1 MSEKILSTRSL
12 LELIDLFERSIHAVA
27 NGDGQ
32 RLRGVPGWDLWRCGA
47 LSDSDLA
54 AWTERIGY
62 AGSYPAPLGD
72 DRVPVDIEEDDDPGR
87 YRYRCPETF
96 RTKYVSADLVAV
108 HAVDAVK
115 LLTYLADLLGV
126 PQAQRSGITAPT
138 IDGVLWRL
146 GKMRIAHAQVDAWVV
161 RGLSSST
168 EKVFEHFR
176 APPLPDQGLIFTTGQ
191 DLPAIVMPPRAYRIV
206 PIASALVD
214 HAIKPYVD
222 IDLIHRL
229 LLAPAG
235 TKVEKSLPVRFD
247 RYSNT
252 LVIATKSDKPWP
264 IKGARQIA
272 VVSHLFEQFENGRHW
287 VPAREILDAVYGPKK
302 SGRSQRIQ
310 NIFSGNLIWEDYIA
324 GDGNGKYG
332 FNLD

>member
-1 MSEKILSTRSL
+1 MSQKSLSTRSL
-12 LELIDLFERSIHAVA
+12 LELVDLFDRSIHAVVD
-27 NGDGQ
+27 GDGQ
-32 RLRGVPGWDLWRCGA
+32 RLRGVPGWDLSGRLA
-47 LSDSDLA
+47 LSDRDLA
-54 AWTERIGY
+54 AWTDRIGF
-62 AGSYPAPLGD
+62 AGSYLAAYGD
-72 DRVPVDIEEDDDPGR
+72 ERVPVDIEEDDDPGR

-96 RTKYVSADLVAV
+96 RTKYVAAELVGV
-108 HAVDAVK
+108 HAVGDAK
-115 LLTYLADLLGV
+115 LLNYLADLLGV
-126 PQAQRSGITAPT
+126 PQAQRTGITAPA

-146 GKMRIAHAQVDAWVV
+146 GKMRIADAQVDAWVV

-168 EKVFEHFR
+168 YQVFEHFR

-191 DLPAIVMPPRAYRIV
+191 GLPDIVMPPRAHRIV
-206 PIASALVD
+206 PIASALID
-214 HAIKPYVD
+214 HAIKPNID

-252 LVIATKSDKPWP
+252 LVIATKSDKPWA
-264 IKGARQIA
+264 IKGPRQVA
-272 VVSHLFEQFENGRHW
+272 VVSHLFEQFANGRRW
-287 VPAREILDAVYGPKK
+287 VPAHEILAAVYGQKK

-310 NIFSGNLIWEDYIA
+310 SIFSGNLIWEDYIA
-324 GDGNGKYG
+324 GDGNGHYG

>member
-1 MSEKILSTRSL
+1 MSQKSLSTRSL
-12 LELIDLFERSIHAVA
+12 LELIDLFEGSIHAVA
-27 NGDGQ
+27 DGGGQ
-32 RLRGVPGWDLWRCGA
+32 RLRGVPGWDLSRRGA
-47 LSDSDLA
+47 LSDRDLA

-62 AGSYPAPLGD
+62 ADSYPAPLGAE
-72 DRVPVDIEEDDDPGR
+72 RTPVDIEEDDDPGR

-96 RTKYVSADLVAV
+96 RTKYVSADLVGV
-108 HAVDAVK
+108 HAVREVT
-115 LLTYLADLLGV
+115 LLNHLADLLAV
-126 PQAQRSGITAPT
+126 PQAQRNGITAPA

-146 GKMRIAHAQVDAWVV
+146 GKMRIADAQVDAWVV

-176 APPLPDQGLIFTTGQ
+176 APPLPDQGLIFSTGQ
-191 DLPAIVMPPRAYRIV
+191 ALPDIVMPPRAYRIV
-206 PIASALVD
+206 PIASALID
-214 HAIKPYVD
+214 HAIKPNID
-222 IDLIHRL
+222 INLIHRL

-252 LVIATKSDKPWP
+252 LVIATKSDQPWA
-264 IKGARQIA
+264 IKGVRQIA
-272 VVSHLFEQFENGRHW
+272 VVSHLFEQFENGRRW
-287 VPAREILDAVYGPKK
+287 VPAHEILAAVYGPQK

-310 NIFSGNLIWEDYIA
+310 NIFSGNLIWGDYIA
-324 GDGNGKYG
+324 GDGHGQYG

>member
-1 MSEKILSTRSL
+1 VSQTSLTTRSL

-47 LSDSDLA
+47 LCDRDLA

-72 DRVPVDIEEDDDPGR
+72 AHIPVDIEEGDDPGR

-96 RTKYVSADLVAV
+96 RTKYVSADMVGV
-108 HAVDAVK
+108 HAVREVN
-115 LLTYLADLLGV
+115 LLNHLADLLGV
-126 PQAQRSGITAPT
+126 PQAQRSGITAPA

-146 GKMRIAHAQVDAWVV
+146 GKMRIADVQVDAWVV

-191 DLPAIVMPPRAYRIV
+191 DLPTIVMPPRAYRIV

-214 HAIKPYVD
+214 HSIKPHVD

-229 LLAPAG
+229 LLAPTG

-247 RYSNT
+247 PYTNT
-252 LVIATKSDKPWP
+252 LVIATKADKPWA
-264 IKGARQIA
+264 IKGAKQVA
-272 VVSHLFEQFENGRHW
+272 VVKYLVEQFEKGR
-287 VPAREILDAVYGPKK
+287 ARVSAGDILVAAHGSSEAARGKRVA
-302 SGRSQRIQ
+302 S
-310 NIFSGNLIWEDYIA
+310 IFSGNSVWEDYIEHDA
-324 GDGNGKYG
+324 DGYG
-332 FNLD
+332 IKLD